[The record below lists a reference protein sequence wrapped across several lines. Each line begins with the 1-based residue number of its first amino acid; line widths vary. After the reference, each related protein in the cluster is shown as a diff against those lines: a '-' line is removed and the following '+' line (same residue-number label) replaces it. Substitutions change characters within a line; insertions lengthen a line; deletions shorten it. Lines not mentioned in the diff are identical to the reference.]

1 MIVSPPIP
9 ISPYT
14 LALGIGS
21 LQLSGLQFEGSLHYA
36 FAIKV
41 EKPTIAATLEG
52 TLDITASTK
61 LQNNFEQENDNIFEK
76 LGSRCLM
83 LTQVRM

>member
-21 LQLSGLQFEGSLHYA
+21 LQQCGLQFEGSLQYA

-52 TLDITASTK
+52 L
-61 LQNNFEQENDNIFEK
+61 
-76 LGSRCLM
+76 
-83 LTQVRM
+83 LT